1 MIGDFCG
8 VTKYLLAI
16 CFRENKPLL
25 ASPMAQV
32 IKYLLSMQETQETWV
47 GKIRKIP
54 WRRKWQPTPGSLP
67 GKPHGQRRWRATV
80 HRVSKSGT

>member
-47 GKIRKIP
+47 
-54 WRRKWQPTPGSLP
+54 QSLSQEDLLE
-67 GKPHGQRRWRATV
+67 KEMAT
-80 HRVSKSGT
+80 HFNILAWENP